1 MQKYSFLPLIREL
14 AQCYQAFE
22 AYSALNQRS
31 MGLTSCQF
39 DIIATL
45 GNTPGMSFRELG
57 QKTLITK
64 GTLTG
69 VVDRLAEKKLVVRR
83 PDPND
88 GRSQIVSLTE
98 QGITLFERVFP
109 QQLDY
114 LKSAFAALETNEIE
128 QMRQTLYRL
137 RSVFPLPE
145 QK

>member
-1 MQKYSFLPLIREL
+1 MQKYLFLPLIREL
-14 AQCYQAFE
+14 AKCYQAFE
-22 AYSALNQRS
+22 SYSALNQRG

-88 GRSQIVSLTE
+88 GRSQLVSLSE
-98 QGITLFERVFP
+98 QGVTLFERVFP

-114 LKSAFAALETNEIE
+114 LNTAFAALEEDEIE
-128 QMRQTLYRL
+128 RMRQTLYRL
-137 RSVFPLPE
+137 RSVFQLPE

>member
-1 MQKYSFLPLIREL
+1 MQKYTFLPLIREL

-22 AYSALNQRS
+22 AYSALNHRD

-57 QKTLITK
+57 RKTLITK

-69 VVDRLAEKKLVVRR
+69 VVDRLAAKDLVVRT

-88 GRSQIVSLTE
+88 RRSQIVSLTG
-98 QGITLFERVFP
+98 QGQALFETVFP
-109 QQLDY
+109 QQLEY
-114 LKSAFAALETNEIE
+114 LDRAFAALKNEEIE
-128 QMRQTLYRL
+128 QMQRSLSRL
-137 RSVFPLPE
+137 RSIFRLQEP
-145 QK
+145 K

>member
-1 MQKYSFLPLIREL
+1 MPKYPFLPLIREL
-14 AQCYQAFE
+14 AECYQAFE
-22 AYSALNQRS
+22 SYSALNQRS

-69 VVDRLAEKKLVVRR
+69 VVNRLEEKKLVVRR

-88 GRSQIVSLTE
+88 GRSQIVSLTG
-98 QGITLFERVFP
+98 QGVTLFERVFP

-114 LKSAFAALETNEIE
+114 LNSAFAALEADEIE
-128 QMRQTLYRL
+128 RMRQTLSRL
-137 RSVFPLPE
+137 RSVFRFQE
-145 QK
+145 QT